1 MTQRIAILLRNLNR
15 SSNLSKSKSDHLRL
29 LQARD
34 RECTRSM
41 LHQDGT
47 RLHAEQELIHMYR
60 WKSAAHLPA
69 AVEDR
74 LDEIS
79 ESRRLRQWV
88 SCGHQRY
95 PQCAHFGQARV
106 E

>member
-1 MTQRIAILLRNLNR
+1 SSWLQPVMRSCSRHVRLIGIFNNASHFGSHCKPEFRSRSASMTQRIAILLRNLNR

-47 RLHAEQELIHMYR
+47 RLHAEQELIH
-60 WKSAAHLPA
+60 
-69 AVEDR
+69 
-74 LDEIS
+74 
-79 ESRRLRQWV
+79 
-88 SCGHQRY
+88 
-95 PQCAHFGQARV
+95 
-106 E
+106 